1 MPPRKANLLFPSEA
15 ALLIIDLQ
23 QAIDHPKWAK
33 FGPRNNPQAEANVKK
48 LLERWRKAQWP
59 VYHIKHNSTD
69 PKSPYRPRQPLNDF
83 KPEVAPLPAETVVT
97 KFTNSAFI
105 GTDLED
111 RLRNASHATL
121 VIAGVI
127 TNNSVE
133 ATVRMAGNLGFAVFL
148 AEDACFTFARK
159 DWNGKLRNAT
169 EVHAMSLANLDREYC
184 KVVSTS
190 KVLRAVS

>member
-1 MPPRKANLLFPSEA
+1 MPSAKSKLLFPSQA
-15 ALLIIDLQ
+15 ALLIIDVQ
-23 QAIDHPKWAK
+23 KAIDHPMWAK
-33 FGPRNNPQAEANVKK
+33 DGPRNNKSAEANMAK
-48 LLERWRKAQWP
+48 LLKRWRKAGWP
-59 VYHIKHNSTD
+59 VYHIKHNSTN
-69 PKSPYRPRQPLNDF
+69 PKSAYRPRQPFNDF
-83 KPEVAPLPAETVVT
+83 KPEAMPLPGETIIT

-148 AEDACFTFARK
+148 AEDACFTFARR
-159 DWNGKLRNAT
+159 DWNGKLRRAAD
-169 EVHAMSLANLDREYC
+169 VHAMTLANLDGEYC
-184 KVVSTS
+184 KVVTTA
-190 KVLRAVS
+190 KVLRAVF